1 MPTCCEELTN
11 FENDLMLML
20 KNIQF
25 RHINST
31 FDEQLKKDIQEIWQS
46 NQLFEPADKSRNIY
60 KINKED
66 YEKLMHE
73 NITKR
78 YKKTNESKIKTIKK
92 SAKRFQIDLT

>member
-11 FENDLMLML
+11 CENDLMLML

-46 NQLFEPADKSRNIY
+46 NQLFESADKSRNIY